1 MSSTGKLK
9 SSSSELDLDRPNIED
24 YLPSGTTIQQEPHGK
39 LRLRDLLDISPTL
52 SEAAGAIVDDSF
64 TRCFKSNPPEPWNW
78 NVYLFP
84 LWCFGVVVRYLILFP
99 ARVLVLTIGWIIF
112 LSSFIPVHLLLKAN
126 DKLRRNI
133 ERCLV
138 EMMCSFF
145 VASWT
150 GVVRYHGPRPSRR
163 PKQVFVA
170 NHTSMID
177 FIILEQM
184 TAFAVIMQK
193 HPGWVGKNI
202 TISWVYGLLHLSSHV
217 KHSLRRLFLAISS
230 SESFRYFP
238 LSLLAELD
246 VAREFSPPFISRLR
260 ETVPEDCVLELLTF
274 GFGALGTLGLV
285 GDQGQEGFEVGHQFV
300 GVVKQCLVFEGTRQF
315 EPGAEMVTPVLSST
329 TDDNAM
335 AGDGRKYVGEENR
348 RLLQSTI
355 LESVGCIWF
364 NRTEAKDREIVAKK
378 LRDHVQGA
386 DNNPLLI
393 FPEGTCV
400 NNHYTVM
407 FKKGAFELGCTVCP
421 VAIKYN
427 KIFVDAFWNS
437 RKQSFTMHLLQ
448 LMTSWAVVCDVWYLE
463 PQSLKPGETPI
474 EFAERVRDIISHRA
488 GLKMVPW
495 DGYLKYSR
503 PSPKHRERKQQN
515 FAESVLRRL
524 EEK

>member
-1 MSSTGKLK
+1 M
-9 SSSSELDLDRPNIED
+9 
-24 YLPSGTTIQQEPHGK
+24 
-39 LRLRDLLDISPTL
+39 
-52 SEAAGAIVDDSF
+52 
-64 TRCFKSNPPEPWNW
+64 
-78 NVYLFP
+78 
-84 LWCFGVVVRYLILFP
+84 
-99 ARVLVLTIGWIIF
+99 RVLVLTIGWIVF
-112 LSSFIPVHLLLKAN
+112 LAAYFPVHVLLKGH
-126 DKLRRNI
+126 DKLRKKL

-138 EMMCSFF
+138 ELICSFF

-150 GVVRYHGPRPSRR
+150 GVVKYHGPRPSMR
-163 PKQVFVA
+163 PKQVFVC

-193 HPGWVGKNI
+193 HPGWVG
-202 TISWVYGLLHLSSHV
+202 
-217 KHSLRRLFLAISS
+217 
-230 SESFRYFP
+230 
-238 LSLLAELD
+238 
-246 VAREFSPPFISRLR
+246 
-260 ETVPEDCVLELLTF
+260 
-274 GFGALGTLGLV
+274 
-285 GDQGQEGFEVGHQFV
+285 
-300 GVVKQCLVFEGTRQF
+300 
-315 EPGAEMVTPVLSST
+315 
-329 TDDNAM
+329 
-335 AGDGRKYVGEENR
+335 
-348 RLLQSTI
+348 LLQSTI

-364 NRTEAKDREIVAKK
+364 NRSEAKDRETVARK

-421 VAIKYN
+421 IAIKYN

-463 PQSLKPGETPI
+463 PQSLKPGETAI
-474 EFAERVRDIISHRA
+474 EFAERVRDIISVRA
-488 GLKMVPW
+488 GLKKVPW

-503 PSPKHRERKQQN
+503 PSPKHRESKQEN